1 MKFGKRYTRSTVIMA
16 MLHGVLIGI
25 VGVVIIGI
33 ILIGSDGKKPV
44 ATPKPE
50 DVEVPTTGP
59 APVDTEEPALP
70 VGKSIEFF
78 ARQHGVFSTA
88 ESAEA
93 FIAEDPA
100 LAAAAVVQ
108 GAGQYY
114 VWTDIGTTEAEI
126 MDSESEDTFRKRF
139 VVDASACQAIGA
151 GKLQDVL
158 SAPEVAKINIS
169 ENKKEGEELPEFEK
183 NIATITTFSNDM
195 RVIRLHLLAHYSVA
209 KECVKIT
216 F

>member
-1 MKFGKRYTRSTVIMA
+1 MA
-16 MLHGVLIGI
+16 MLHGVLIG
-25 VGVVIIGI
+25 VAGVVIIGI
-33 ILIGSDGKKPV
+33 ILIGSDGKKPD
-44 ATPKPE
+44 AAPKPE
-50 DVEVPTTGP
+50 DVEVPITGP
-59 APVDTEEPALP
+59 APVDEEVPTLPA
-70 VGKSIEFF
+70 GQSIEFF

-100 LAAAAVVQ
+100 LATAAVVQ
-108 GAGQYY
+108 GEGQYY
-114 VWTDIGTTEAEI
+114 VWTAVGTTEAEI
-126 MDSESEDTFRKRF
+126 MDSESEESFRKRF
-139 VVDASACQAIGA
+139 VVDTSACQAIGA
-151 GKLQDVL
+151 GNLQKVL

-169 ENKKEGEELPEFEK
+169 ENKKEGEQLPEFEK

-195 RVIRLHLLAHYSVA
+195 KVIRLHLLAHYTVA